1 MERGIAMEKDN
12 REFKEFK
19 DNMDNRELK
28 DKKDINIKKTVAVIM
43 LIVLAIVSFTFLA
56 DVFSNPDTYSE
67 TIESLD
73 ERRNDV
79 LAMSASST
87 AISTG
92 LTLIPGDVA
101 GPIADKLADLSF
113 TLMIVLCAIF
123 LEKYI
128 LTLAGVAAFKILIP
142 IACILALVFIKTSKE
157 AFARVGIKLAIL
169 GLCLVLLVPA
179 STWATNFI
187 EDSYPSYIEENFDEN
202 IKDANE
208 TAEML
213 NENADKDENFIA
225 GFFDTISGGVTGVLE
240 DIESILGNFI
250 EASAL
255 LIITSC
261 VIPILTLWLFVW
273 ISNLLLGMNIK
284 IPANKGMLSSGSR
297 MRRRALK
304 KK

>member
-1 MERGIAMEKDN
+1 ME
-12 REFKEFK
+12 
-19 DNMDNRELK
+19 
-28 DKKDINIKKTVAVIM
+28 KDINIKKVIAEVL
-43 LIVLAIVSFTFLA
+43 LIALAIASFAFLA
-56 DVFSNPDTYSE
+56 DVFSNPETYDK

-101 GPIADKLADLSF
+101 SPIADKLADLSF

-128 LTLAGVAAFKILIP
+128 LTLAGVVSFKILIP
-142 IACILALVFIKTSKE
+142 IACVLLIAFIKTSKE
-157 AFARVGIKLAIL
+157 SFVKVGIKLAML

-187 EDSYPSYIEENFDEN
+187 EEVYPSYIEENFDKN
-202 IKDANE
+202 IEEANK
-208 TAEML
+208 TADML
-213 NENADKDENFIA
+213 NENADKDENFMSK
-225 GFFDTISGGVTGVLE
+225 FFDSLSGGVTGVL
-240 DIESILGNFI
+240 DKIESILGNFI
-250 EASAL
+250 EATAL

-261 VIPILTLWLFVW
+261 VIPILTLWMFVW
-273 ISNLLLGMNIK
+273 VTNLLLGMNIK
-284 IPANKGMLSSGSR
+284 ITASKSTLNTGSKI
-297 MRRRALK
+297 RRRALAK
-304 KK
+304 K